1 MMNCDWSEHAL
12 QQTWIFRSAYFAP
25 KVKLI
30 ELNVSLIE
38 SGNGK
43 LDLRKI
49 YGYFVIKPCF
59 PQNYL
64 TTIIYL

>member
-49 YGYFVIKPCF
+49 YGYFVI
-59 PQNYL
+59 
-64 TTIIYL
+64 